1 LFRFP
6 NMTLYTN
13 YFDPHFYIL
22 SHWTLE
28 VLEKYKDH
36 MSSLKGD
43 LIPFLIKC
51 QYKRRLLKGINHF
64 YFFEFLSLSD
74 FCETMKLTLTIEMY
88 RYFSTNTT
96 IWSKENDL
104 FWHWIEWSYSLFR
117 SLHQKWR
124 LLCTSKYNTK
134 LPRS

>member
-96 IWSKENDL
+96 I
-104 FWHWIEWSYSLFR
+104 
-117 SLHQKWR
+117 
-124 LLCTSKYNTK
+124 
-134 LPRS
+134 